1 MPPTTL
7 QFCHI
12 ITVSLHYIMGPS
24 TSYSIIQVKLVRE
37 EHSQSLV
44 LWGFDEAGSSLYSLW
59 VGARLAD
66 DLLTSISG
74 FVVLTSLELWAEPLP
89 RSAEGEFPI
98 ADRRSGWAKDYTWR
112 QNWDV
117 LVEPEKLGGR
127 TGVRLSSSVEL
138 LLEVLGELPVEP
150 GWFDYFR

>member
-1 MPPTTL
+1 MTACEMT
-7 QFCHI
+7 
-12 ITVSLHYIMGPS
+12 Y
-24 TSYSIIQVKLVRE
+24 LV
-37 EHSQSLV
+37 
-44 LWGFDEAGSSLYSLW
+44 WGFDEAGSSVYSLW
-59 VGARLAD
+59 VGARLAI

-74 FVVLTSLELWAEPLP
+74 FAVLTSLELWVEPPP

-112 QNWDV
+112 QNWGDF
-117 LVEPEKLGGR
+117 VEPEKLGGR
-127 TGVRLSSSVEL
+127 TGVRPSSSVEL